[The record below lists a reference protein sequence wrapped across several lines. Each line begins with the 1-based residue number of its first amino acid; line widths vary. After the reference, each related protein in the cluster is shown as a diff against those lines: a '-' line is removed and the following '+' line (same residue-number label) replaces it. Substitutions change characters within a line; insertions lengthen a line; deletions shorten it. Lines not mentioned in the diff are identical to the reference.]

1 MDTCYA
7 SRSRCRRIED
17 TLETTLTFWADNSK
31 DCSLF
36 GSRVFAVGR
45 PQAKKSNLFSGFF
58 SPKVMTVQP
67 VMAFRKVFFGG
78 HALKVV
84 RTVVRFV
91 AVDVVNVLFG
101 VKPVKPASRYNAMHE
116 PLPAKRQI
124 STAVLDGC
132 VRVHLS
138 KNFPAARNSVK
149 MVKHTVFNTIHRKAF
164 HVGSPKSIVTD
175 QLYHRY
181 TEM

>member
-1 MDTCYA
+1 M
-7 SRSRCRRIED
+7 
-17 TLETTLTFWADNSK
+17 ETTLTFWADNSK

-36 GSRVFAVGR
+36 GSRVLAVR
-45 PQAKKSNLFSGFF
+45 CPQAKKSNFF
-58 SPKVMTVQP
+58 SSFLGSKVVTVQP
-67 VMAFRKVFFGG
+67 VMAFRKVFLSGD
-78 HALKVV
+78 ALKVF

-101 VKPVKPASRYNAMHE
+101 VKPVKPASRYNAMHK
-116 PLPAKRQI
+116 PLSAKRQI
-124 STAVLDGC
+124 STTVLDGR
-132 VRVHLS
+132 VRVHFS